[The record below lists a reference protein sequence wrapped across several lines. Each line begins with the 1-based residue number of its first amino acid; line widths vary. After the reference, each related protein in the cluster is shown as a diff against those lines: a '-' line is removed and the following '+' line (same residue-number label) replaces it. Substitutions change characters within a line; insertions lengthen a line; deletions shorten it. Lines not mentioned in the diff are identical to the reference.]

1 MTAAATLSTTLFRSL
16 PGDVVDDLTNLC
28 VERRFLDGERIHA
41 RGDASD
47 ALYGVSEG
55 AVRFSALG
63 PGGRELVL
71 VVFGPGQWFGEIG
84 LLDGGPRTH
93 YADAQGDTVLLTLG
107 RRAFLE
113 YTAEHPAVYRDIA
126 LLLCSRLR
134 VAFALIDDVTLLPL
148 ADRTAH
154 RLLGLVAEQ
163 GPQINISQ
171 EELAHMVGASREA
184 VGRILNS
191 WKSEGI
197 LTIGYGRITI
207 DRPERLGD
215 ASLA

>member
-1 MTAAATLSTTLFRSL
+1 MTAAVSLSTTLFRSL
-16 PGDVVDDLTNLC
+16 PADVVEDLTSLC
-28 VERRFLDGERIHA
+28 VERRFRDGERIHA

-47 ALYGVSEG
+47 ALYGVKEG
-55 AVRFSALG
+55 AVRFSAIG

-71 VVFGPGQWFGEIG
+71 VVFSPGHWFGELG
-84 LLDGGPRTH
+84 LVDGGPRTH
-93 YADAQGDTVLLTLG
+93 HADAQGDTLLLTLG
-107 RRAFLE
+107 RPAFLE
-113 YTAEHPAVYRDIA
+113 YTARHPEVYRDIA

-154 RLLGLVAEQ
+154 RLLGLAAEQ

-184 VGRILNS
+184 VGRVLNS

-197 LTIGYGRITI
+197 LRIGYGRITI
-207 DRPERLGD
+207 ERPERLGD
-215 ASLA
+215 AILH